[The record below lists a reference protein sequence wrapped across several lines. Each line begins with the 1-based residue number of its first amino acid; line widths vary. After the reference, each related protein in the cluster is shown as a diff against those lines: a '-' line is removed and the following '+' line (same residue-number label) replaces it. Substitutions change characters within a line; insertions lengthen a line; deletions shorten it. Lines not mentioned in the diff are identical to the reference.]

1 LSDASADTRSDIS
14 RQWIKAHLLG
24 GIPFNAVPAV
34 AVEIIG
40 WAGITP
46 GHVSPI
52 ELALLAAGLVAA
64 YSVALAF
71 LGYLN
76 SGVLGQKFPLFP
88 RRAWVV
94 LFGLCGALIGVVSPT
109 VYIVEASDRASV
121 GLDDSL
127 VWLVAAIF
135 GMIAG
140 GIFGALQAFVLRN
153 TADGL
158 RVWILF
164 SALATLPIL
173 VMIPGNIYLPASSL
187 ARAIL
192 DLIAGLVAT
201 VIGAVIMLPAVNRLH
216 PRQP

>member
-109 VYIVEASDRASV
+109 VYLIEASDRASIR
-121 GLDDSL
+121 LDDGL

-164 SALATLPIL
+164 SALATL
-173 VMIPGNIYLPASSL
+173 VMIPGNIYPPASSL
-187 ARAIL
+187 VRAML
-192 DLIAGLVAT
+192 DSIAGLVAT